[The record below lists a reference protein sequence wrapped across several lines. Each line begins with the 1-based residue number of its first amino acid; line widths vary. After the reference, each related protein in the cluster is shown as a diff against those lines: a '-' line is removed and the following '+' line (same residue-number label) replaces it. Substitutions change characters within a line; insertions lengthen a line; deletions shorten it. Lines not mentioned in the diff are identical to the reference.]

1 MSVAASPGRSTRALR
16 WAFQVRE
23 LGILL
28 ALLVLVALF
37 GLLTQTFFTET
48 NLINVVRQ
56 VSLLGVMAVG
66 MTFVLVTSEVDLSV
80 GSIYGF
86 SGLLTGVLVL
96 NGWAPALAVVAGL
109 LAGLAIGAFNGA
121 VSAYARIPSFIVTLG
136 TLNAVRGLALILT
149 NGFPITL
156 TGTSVGG
163 LGGLLFLAQG
173 RVFGLSMQ
181 TIFFILTAVAGAYL
195 LHRTVLGFR
204 VFAVGGSERAAY
216 IAGVNPPAVKTL
228 SFALLGGLSGLAGIL
243 NLAYLESVQPTTGA
257 GLELD
262 VIAAVIIGGT
272 RLGGGEGSIPGTIL
286 GVLFIGV
293 LRNGLVLLGV
303 TPFWQTTA
311 IGLAVILAAL
321 VDRLLDR
328 RR

>member
-1 MSVAASPGRSTRALR
+1 MTTPVAIPKPSRPVWRF
-16 WAFQVRE
+16 FQIRE
-23 LGILL
+23 LGILIAL
-28 ALLVLVALF
+28 AVLVLIFTIVTHTF
-37 GLLTQTFFTET
+37 LTGT
-48 NLINVVRQ
+48 NLLNVVRQ
-56 VSLLGVMAVG
+56 VSLLGIMAVG

-96 NGWAPALAVVAGL
+96 KGWSPVLAVGVGL
-109 LAGLAIGAFNGA
+109 LAGVLIGAFNGA
-121 VSAYARIPSFIVTLG
+121 VSSYARIPSFIVTLG

-156 TGTSVGG
+156 TGAGIVG
-163 LGGLLFLAQG
+163 LDRLLFLSQG
-173 RVFGLSMQ
+173 QVFGLSMQ
-181 TIFFILTAVAGAYL
+181 TIFLITIGLLGAYL

-216 IAGVNPPAVKTL
+216 IAGVNPPAIKTL
-228 SFALLGGLSGLAGIL
+228 SFAFLGLLSGLAGIL
-243 NLAYLESVQPTTGA
+243 NLTYLESAQPTTGS